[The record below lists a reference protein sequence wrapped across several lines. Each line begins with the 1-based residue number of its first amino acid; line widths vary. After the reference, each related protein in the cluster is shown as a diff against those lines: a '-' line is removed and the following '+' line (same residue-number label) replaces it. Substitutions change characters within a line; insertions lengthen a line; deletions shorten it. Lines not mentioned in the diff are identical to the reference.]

1 MTDDT
6 APDRTDLPETPS
18 AQAAPPASDTPAAAA
33 GWPHG
38 VEPAAITDPGI
49 AAQAAPAAVPAAI
62 EATAPVEA
70 TAPAQA
76 APAQAAPAPTPAI
89 DAAAPAP
96 VDAVPVPVEPV
107 TYAYAPRPEPRP
119 TWASDASAQH
129 TPEHWFE
136 PAPAPVAV
144 APARSERRGGFVV
157 PVVVASLLSAVLASA
172 GTYAL
177 LRASGEL
184 DQPPPVS
191 ASAVAE
197 PVGTVQQVTIDES
210 SAAVAAAQN
219 VSPAIVTI
227 VTTGSAGD
235 LNEFFQGQ
243 DIPATGVGS
252 GIIYDATG
260 WVLTNRHVV
269 TGANEL
275 SVRLKDGREFP
286 ATLYGIDTLTDLA
299 IVKIDATGLPT
310 ANFGDSG
317 AIKVGQAAIAI
328 GSPLGTYTNSVT
340 SGIVSALGRTIT
352 VDDGSTIRNLIQ
364 TDAAINPGNSGGAL
378 LDAGGNVIGINTAI
392 ASTAE
397 GIGFAIPVNMAKPI
411 MAQAQAGEPIAR
423 PWIGIRYV
431 SIDPQ
436 VAKER
441 DLPVSAGVLVDG
453 GRDLAGDAQDAVVPD
468 GPGAQAGLRSGDIIV
483 KIDGTAISEA
493 QPFEYLLVQNAPGDD
508 LRLTVLRDG
517 AETEVTVTLGTRPA
531 NP

>member
-1 MTDDT
+1 VAA
-6 APDRTDLPETPS
+6 APD
-18 AQAAPPASDTPAAAA
+18 PAF
-33 GWPHG
+33 
-38 VEPAAITDPGI
+38 
-49 AAQAAPAAVPAAI
+49 APAADPAQPS
-62 EATAPVEA
+62 TP
-70 TAPAQA
+70 APAETA
-76 APAQAAPAPTPAI
+76 TF
-89 DAAAPAP
+89 
-96 VDAVPVPVEPV
+96 
-107 TYAYAPRPEPRP
+107 AYAPTPEPRP
-119 TWASDASAQH
+119 TWASEAPAQQ

-136 PAPAPVAV
+136 PAAPVTV
-144 APARSERRGGFVV
+144 APVKPERRGGIVV

-184 DQPPPVS
+184 DQPPTISTTVP
-191 ASAVAE
+191 AE
-197 PVGTVQQVTIDES
+197 PVGTTQQVTIDES

-227 VTTGSAGD
+227 VTTGNAGD
-235 LNEFFQGQ
+235 LNGFFQGQ
-243 DIPATGVGS
+243 DIPTTGVGS
-252 GIIYDATG
+252 GIIYDANG
-260 WVLTNRHVV
+260 WILTNRHVV
-269 TGANEL
+269 TGADGL

-286 ATLYGIDTLTDLA
+286 GSLYGIDTLTDLA
-299 IVKIDATGLPT
+299 IVKVDATGLPT
-310 ANFGDSG
+310 ATFGDSG

-352 VDDGSTIRNLIQ
+352 VDDGTTIRNLIQ

-378 LDAGGNVIGINTAI
+378 LDAGGNVIGINTAV

-411 MAQAQAGEPIAR
+411 MAQAQAGKPIAR

-431 SIDPQ
+431 TIDPQ

-441 DLPVSAGVLVDG
+441 GLPVTSGVLVDG
-453 GRDLAGDAQDAVVPD
+453 GRDLNGAAQDAVVAG
-468 GPGAQAGLRSGDIIV
+468 GPGATAGLKSGDIIV
-483 KIDGTAISEA
+483 KIAGMPISEA
-493 QPFEYLLVQNAPGDD
+493 EPFEYLLVQSSPGDA

-517 AETEVTVTLGTRPA
+517 KETDVTVTLGTRPA

>member
-6 APDRTDLPETPS
+6 VPGRTDLPGDPS
-18 AQAAPPASDTPAAAA
+18 AQQAAPSAQQAAAPAA
-33 GWPHG
+33 GWPH
-38 VEPAAITDPGI
+38 VIAPG
-49 AAQAAPAAVPAAI
+49 ATPTP
-62 EATAPVEA
+62 ATAPIDPAPA
-70 TAPAQA
+70 TPADPAPAQ
-76 APAQAAPAPTPAI
+76 P
-89 DAAAPAP
+89 
-96 VDAVPVPVEPV
+96 EPP
-107 TYAYAPRPEPRP
+107 TYAYAPTPEPRP
-119 TWASDASAQH
+119 TWASDATAQQ

-144 APARSERRGGFVV
+144 APAKPGRRGGIVV
-157 PVVVASLLSAVLASA
+157 PVVAASLLSAVLASA
-172 GTYAL
+172 GTYGL
-177 LRASGEL
+177 LRATGEL
-184 DQPPPVS
+184 DQPPAISTTVP
-191 ASAVAE
+191 AE
-197 PVGTVQQVTIDES
+197 PAGTVQQVTIDES

-227 VTTGSAGD
+227 VTTGNAGD
-235 LNEFFQGQ
+235 LNGFFQGQ

-252 GIIYDATG
+252 GIIYDTNG

-269 TGANEL
+269 TGAEEV
-275 SVRLKDGREFP
+275 SVRLKDGREFG
-286 ATLYGIDTLTDLA
+286 ATVYGIDTLTDLA
-299 IVKIDATGLPT
+299 IVKVEATGLPT
-310 ANFGDSG
+310 ATFGDSG

-411 MAQAQAGEPIAR
+411 MAQAQEGKPIAR

-431 SIDPQ
+431 AIDPQ

-441 DLPVSAGVLVDG
+441 GLTVTDGVLVDG
-453 GRDLAGDAQDAVVPD
+453 GQDPSGNAQDAVVPG
-468 GPGAQAGLRSGDIIV
+468 GPGAEAGLKSGDIIV
-483 KIDGTAISEA
+483 KIDGVAISEA

-517 AETEVTVTLGTRPA
+517 AETDVTVTLGTRPA

>member
-6 APDRTDLPETPS
+6 VPGRTDLPGDPPAQGVPS
-18 AQAAPPASDTPAAAA
+18 AQQAAAPAAAPAA
-33 GWPHG
+33 GWPH
-38 VEPAAITDPGI
+38 VIAPG
-49 AAQAAPAAVPAAI
+49 A
-62 EATAPVEA
+62 
-70 TAPAQA
+70 
-76 APAQAAPAPTPAI
+76 APTPAPAPVAGTPSQPEPADPAPAALASI
-89 DAAAPAP
+89 DAAAAAPADPAP
-96 VDAVPVPVEPV
+96 AQPETP
-107 TYAYAPRPEPRP
+107 TYAYAPTPEPRP
-119 TWASDASAQH
+119 TWASDATAQH

-144 APARSERRGGFVV
+144 ASAKPGRRGGIVV
-157 PVVVASLLSAVLASA
+157 PVVAASLLSAVLASA
-172 GTYAL
+172 GTYGL
-177 LRASGEL
+177 LRATGEL
-184 DQPPPVS
+184 DQPPAISTTVP
-191 ASAVAE
+191 AE
-197 PVGTVQQVTIDES
+197 PAGTVQQVTIDES

-227 VTTGSAGD
+227 ITTGNAGD
-235 LNEFFQGQ
+235 VNGFFQGQ

-252 GIIYDATG
+252 GIIYDASG

-275 SVRLKDGREFP
+275 SVRLKDGREF
-286 ATLYGIDTLTDLA
+286 AGSVYGIDTLTDLA
-299 IVKIDATGLPT
+299 IVKVEATGLPT
-310 ANFGDSG
+310 ATFGDSG

-411 MAQAQAGEPIAR
+411 MAQAQAGKPIAR

-431 SIDPQ
+431 AIDPQ

-441 DLPVSAGVLVDG
+441 GLPVTAGVLVDG
-453 GRDLAGDAQDAVVPD
+453 GSDVSGNAQDAVVPG
-468 GPGAQAGLRSGDIIV
+468 GPGAEAGLRSGDIIV
-483 KIDGTAISEA
+483 KIDGVAISEA

-508 LRLTVLRDG
+508 LRLTVRRDG
-517 AETEVTVTLGTRPA
+517 AETDVTVTLGTRPA